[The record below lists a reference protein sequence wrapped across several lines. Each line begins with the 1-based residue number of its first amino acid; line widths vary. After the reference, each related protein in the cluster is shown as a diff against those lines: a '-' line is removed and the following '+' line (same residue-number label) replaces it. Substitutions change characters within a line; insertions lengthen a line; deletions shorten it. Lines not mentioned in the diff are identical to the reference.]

1 MVIDR
6 INIHSLK
13 INYDSL
19 IINGLTLLIDKELFW
34 TSNDV
39 VKKVQSIFKIKKVGH
54 AGTLD
59 PFATGLLIIC
69 LSKHTKL
76 LNNYTNLS
84 KEYTGLIK
92 LGAKTISY
100 DAEHPEFDIKSVD
113 DINLDILKENT
124 KKFIGDIKQYPPK
137 FSAKKFGGT
146 RQYLLSR
153 NKIEF
158 ENNYSNVKILDFDII
173 NYYKPFA
180 EFTIKVSK
188 GTYIRSVA
196 NDFGNELG
204 VGGYLFSLRRTAIGN
219 FNVENAIK
227 ISELK
232 EIVNE
237 NILQF

>member
-76 LNNYTNLS
+76 LNNYTDLS

-100 DAEHPEFDIKSVD
+100 DAEHTEQDISCVNK
-113 DINLDILKENT
+113 INLDILKENA
-124 KKFIGDIKQYPPK
+124 KRFIGDIKQYPPK
-137 FSAKKFGGT
+137 FSAKKFGGK
-146 RQYLLSR
+146 RQYILSR

-158 ENNYSNVKILDFDII
+158 ENNYNNVKIFDFEII
-173 NYYKPFA
+173 DYYKPFV
-180 EFTIKVSK
+180 EFKIKVSK